1 MTIVATIVAL
11 MGSRC
16 RADKI
21 QEHSRSTCPSEKMN
35 SPGSRSSTA
44 WHPSCKLRLVR
55 VFCSPSLV
63 SSLSL
68 SFFSPLYMYAFS
80 SLSLCLSLSLSL
92 NVFLLGNISLL
103 VLGATTT
110 PNNRVIQ
117 GRRLIRV
124 ADSIIAAVPSPSS
137 LLQVRAKEMPGKKTL
152 TTQEKNWM
160 PLCYVSAGCQKI
172 YRAKNPMYP
181 SSVDRGGL

>member
-1 MTIVATIVAL
+1 
-11 MGSRC
+11 
-16 RADKI
+16 
-21 QEHSRSTCPSEKMN
+21 
-35 SPGSRSSTA
+35 
-44 WHPSCKLRLVR
+44 
-55 VFCSPSLV
+55 
-63 SSLSL
+63 
-68 SFFSPLYMYAFS
+68 
-80 SLSLCLSLSLSL
+80 
-92 NVFLLGNISLL
+92 

-160 PLCYVSAGCQKI
+160 PKV
-172 YRAKNPMYP
+172 P
-181 SSVDRGGL
+181 